1 MYVDPISLS
10 ILKQMKEPT
19 NFKGLLIRSTELLTD
34 DNYKNPNSIDGMSIK
49 GYERIP
55 GMMYKELITAL
66 KEYENKTYFSK
77 SKLTVNPY
85 SILNKLNEDST
96 TTLIDDLNP
105 MATLKQEE
113 DVTFLGM
120 NGRTKETLARETRV
134 FNTNEVGIISE
145 ATRDSGDV
153 GVSAYLSADPLIT
166 NTRGM
171 VGEYDPNKD
180 HPVNIYSTSAML
192 CPFILSDDGKRVISG
207 SL

>member
-1 MYVDPISLS
+1 M
-10 ILKQMKEPT
+10 
-19 NFKGLLIRSTELLTD
+19 
-34 DNYKNPNSIDGMSIK
+34 
-49 GYERIP
+49 
-55 GMMYKELITAL
+55 
-66 KEYENKTYFSK
+66 
-77 SKLTVNPY
+77 
-85 SILNKLNEDST
+85 NKLNEDST

-120 NGRTKETLARETRV
+120 NGRTKETLARGTRV

-153 GVSAYLSADPLIT
+153 GISAYLSADPLLT

-171 VGEYDPNKD
+171 VGEYDPSKD